1 MRFETR
7 WGSTISRTTQILWLP
22 RSCARAAPEFQ
33 SLPIFSL
40 LLAASPATRYRRQPR
55 PPSSSFLHCIAL
67 HCELRACWI
76 LPFCPK
82 RRFGKKKGPPPLT
95 TKSSGPPKYL
105 SSPNRT
111 SLRLACDTRRSFASN
126 FQLTQTPI
134 ACQQQTQPVLG
145 KHQTYPR
152 LTPKTRRTSSSRWVR
167 LISFISRRGACSARA
182 DIMRPAQYH
191 PSDSALPTTC
201 SPP

>member
-67 HCELRACWI
+67 RAPSLLDPSFLSEAALWEEE
-76 LPFCPK
+76 
-82 RRFGKKKGPPPLT
+82 RSPPLT

-134 ACQQQTQPVLG
+134 ACQQQTQQVLG

-167 LISFISRRGACSARA
+167 LTSFISRRGACSARA

>member
-1 MRFETR
+1 MVTSVVCASRPR
-7 WGSTISRTTQILWLP
+7 ISEPSYFFFASRSIPRHPLP
-22 RSCARAAPEFQ
+22 TS
-33 SLPIFSL
+33 
-40 LLAASPATRYRRQPR
+40 ASPSILLFFA
-55 PPSSSFLHCIAL
+55 LHCIAL
-67 HCELRACWI
+67 RAPSLLDPSFLSEAALWEEE
-76 LPFCPK
+76 
-82 RRFGKKKGPPPLT
+82 RSPPLT

-134 ACQQQTQPVLG
+134 ACQQQTQQVLG

-167 LISFISRRGACSARA
+167 LTSFISRRGACSARA

>member
-1 MRFETR
+1 MKHVGVLQYLGQRKYCGYLGRVREPPPNF
-7 WGSTISRTTQILWLP
+7 
-22 RSCARAAPEFQ
+22 RAF
-33 SLPIFSL
+33 LFFLCFSQHPPP
-40 LLAASPATRYRRQPR
+40 PATDVSLALH
-55 PPSSSFLHCIAL
+55 PPLFCIAL
-67 HCELRACWI
+67 HCIASSELAGSFLFVRSGA
-76 LPFCPK
+76 LG
-82 RRFGKKKGPPPLT
+82 RRKVPPPLT

-152 LTPKTRRTSSSRWVR
+152 LMPKTRRTSSSRWVR

>member
-1 MRFETR
+1 MKHVGVLQYLGQRKYCGYLGRVREPPPNF
-7 WGSTISRTTQILWLP
+7 
-22 RSCARAAPEFQ
+22 RAF
-33 SLPIFSL
+33 LFFLCFSQHPPP
-40 LLAASPATRYRRQPR
+40 PATDVSLALH
-55 PPSSSFLHCIAL
+55 PPLFCIALHCIAL
-67 HCELRACWI
+67 RAPSLLDPSFLSEAALWEEE
-76 LPFCPK
+76 
-82 RRFGKKKGPPPLT
+82 RSPPLT

-134 ACQQQTQPVLG
+134 ACQQQTQQVLG

-167 LISFISRRGACSARA
+167 LTSFISRRGACSARA